1 MRRERPLACA
11 LAAGVAPWMAG
22 GGAVPAVVT
31 DHVGT
36 CLRCQA
42 ELVRH
47 RRAQRQLRS
56 LRNEAL
62 TPPPGA
68 VTATLEALDALA
80 DLDHSRAWGAPSV
93 VATAATAAGAAAG
106 VAGVWV
112 WRRRQ
117 AV

>member
-1 MRRERPLACA
+1 MRRERPFACA

-31 DHVGT
+31 DHVGA

-42 ELVRH
+42 EVARH
-47 RRAQRQLRS
+47 RRAQRHLRS

-62 TPPPGA
+62 TPPAGA
-68 VTATLEALDALA
+68 VTATLEALA
-80 DLDHSRAWGAPSV
+80 DLEQSRAWGAPSV
-93 VATAATAAGAAAG
+93 MATAAGAAAG